1 MSWIVAA
8 PALASAFLAVLA
20 PGLIATAPLRMGAVA
35 RVAVASLASMC
46 CAGVAAAVFG
56 ALGARFHVVQV
67 LAVALAGLAASLVLR
82 RARPGLVITGAA
94 IPPRAL
100 AAAWALATA
109 IVGVVAFAGVPDPA
123 RISQTYDNV
132 FHLSAVSAILDGFS
146 ASPLTLR
153 SLIETD
159 ATGIAYYPSAWHA
172 LVVMTAQGSGVPVPV
187 AFNAVW
193 IAVQA
198 LVWLPGVAWLA
209 QVVLPGRSTGTVAL
223 VALPL
228 GAAFGAFPY
237 ALLSWGTI
245 YPTGLA
251 HALLPAA
258 IALTVL
264 AVRGLALARAG
275 ERGRAVVLAAL
286 AAALAVGALAFAHP
300 RVLPT
305 WALIGL
311 PFAAW
316 VLGAAFLR
324 AWRRGGRDRRRAVV
338 ALVSGA
344 VGGVVLAAAALA
356 VAIVRF
362 GLLDEP
368 IESRLSGPQAQAVQ
382 GVWEGVVQVLTL
394 QAMTGEGGAVTTVAP
409 FLAFLVIVGAGVA
422 LRTRRTRW
430 LVVAFALAAI
440 LFVLAAGSDGAIA
453 KIATGIWY
461 KDRFRLAAALPVVAV
476 PLATLGAL
484 ALARRAIPVDRPARA
499 GGHRRALARIAAP
512 LAAVVAVVS
521 ATGLAL
527 TGTTSAVGAVFAM
540 PDERADWEVVSQKQ
554 IDFMDHEVAEEVP
567 AGERV
572 LGDPW
577 DGSALTQLYAGREPV
592 FPHVNG
598 QWDAFRQ
605 TLAWGLMD
613 IGRDPAV
620 CHALDALRVRHVLYN
635 PHEFGGGDPAGN
647 HFPGPH
653 AAVEAGLFTEVATDG
668 ESTLYRIDRCGPLP
682 AR

>member
-1 MSWIVAA
+1 MSWVVVA
-8 PALASAFLAVLA
+8 PALVSALLAVLA

-35 RVAVASLASMC
+35 RVAVASLASVC

-56 ALGARFHVVQV
+56 ALGAPFHVVQV
-67 LAVALAGLAASLVLR
+67 LAVALVGLAASLLVR
-82 RARPGLVITGAA
+82 RAHPDLVVTGAA

-100 AAAWALATA
+100 AAVWALAAA
-109 IVGVVAFAGVPDPA
+109 IVGVVAFAGVPDPS

-153 SLIETD
+153 SLIETG

-172 LVVMTAQGSGVPVPV
+172 LVAMTVQGSGVPVPV
-187 AFNAVW
+187 AFNVAW
-193 IAVQA
+193 LAVQA

-258 IALTVL
+258 VALSVL
-264 AVRGLALARAG
+264 AVRGVALARPG
-275 ERGRAVVLAAL
+275 RRGRAVVLAAL
-286 AAALAVGALAFAHP
+286 SGCLSVGALAVAHP

-305 WALIGL
+305 WALIGI
-311 PFAAW
+311 PFVAW
-316 VLGAAFLR
+316 VLGGAFAR
-324 AWRRGGRDRRRAVV
+324 ARRRGGRERRRAVIVLV
-338 ALVSGA
+338 AGV
-344 VGGVVLAAAALA
+344 VGGVALSAAALA
-356 VAIVRF
+356 IAILRF

-382 GVWEGVVQVLTL
+382 GIWEGVVQVLTL

-430 LVVAFALAAI
+430 LVVAFVLVAA
-440 LFVLAAGSDGAIA
+440 LFVLAAGSDGVIA
-453 KIATGIWY
+453 KLATGVWY

-484 ALARRAIPVDRPARA
+484 ALARRALPAERA
-499 GGHRRALARIAAP
+499 IRTGGSRRALPRLAAP
-512 LAAVVAVVS
+512 LALAVAVVS
-521 ATGLAL
+521 AAGLAL
-527 TGTTSAVGAVFAM
+527 TGTTSAIAAVFAM
-540 PDERADWEVVSQKQ
+540 PDERAQWEVVSQKQ

-567 AGERV
+567 ASERV

-598 QWDAFRQ
+598 QWDPLRQ

-613 IGRDPAV
+613 IDSDPAV
-620 CHALDALRVRHVLYN
+620 CRALDALRVRHVLYN

-682 AR
+682 AE